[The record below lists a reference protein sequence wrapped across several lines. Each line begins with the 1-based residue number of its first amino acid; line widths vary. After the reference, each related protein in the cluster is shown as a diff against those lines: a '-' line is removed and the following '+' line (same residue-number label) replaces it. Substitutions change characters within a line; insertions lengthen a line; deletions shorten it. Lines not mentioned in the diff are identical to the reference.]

1 MATNTLK
8 PVANTP
14 PRANVPRDLTP
25 PPPVAPEPAPL
36 PEPEPEPAPKPKAK
50 REKAAPRSTWSVFTV
65 LDRLTSVDSIFREG
79 LPVQYLPHVLFVM
92 FLILIYIGNTHWGY
106 RMNRSI
112 QKLKLETED
121 LRADYTTLKSDYME
135 ASKQSEVARKVAA
148 YGLVESSSPPFRIT
162 VPAGRL
168 DEAELEA
175 LPVITADSL
184 AAMSAADSLAL
195 ADSLGTA
202 TQPVRA
208 AATHAAASHSLG
220 RHAAKPKNRTT
231 PKKATAKKP
240 AAKPATN
247 KKKTTNSSRPTHERK
262 R

>member
-8 PVANTP
+8 PVAPTP
-14 PRANVPRDLTP
+14 PRANVPREVTP
-25 PPPVAPEPAPL
+25 LPAAAAPEPLPTPEPAP
-36 PEPEPEPAPKPKAK
+36 APRAPK
-50 REKAAPRSTWSVFTV
+50 REKEAPRSTWSVFTL

-79 LPVQYLPHVLFVM
+79 LPVQYLPHLLFVM
-92 FLILIYIGNTHWGY
+92 FLTLVYIGNTHWGY

-168 DEAELEA
+168 DEAELDMI
-175 LPVITADSL
+175 PVVTADSM
-184 AAMSAADSLAL
+184 AARAAADSTAV
-195 ADSLGTA
+195 ADSL
-202 TQPVRA
+202 RLA
-208 AATHAAASHSLG
+208 ALAGANHSS
-220 RHAAKPKNRTT
+220 TT
-231 PKKATAKKP
+231 KKSP
-240 AAKPATN
+240 NP
-247 KKKTTNSSRPTHERK
+247 SSQNHERK